1 MIPPFWKIP
10 KNCLSL
16 SQLLLG
22 PTLILGVRSCPLSMT
37 PMSPRARSGQN
48 FDFLAQRIK
57 KFYYY
62 TISRFW
68 EKSRFQQY
76 CSDFP
81 DFKSFHHHK
90 KSSLG
95 AVKIC
100 PSNNLS
106 GHMRHYF
113 LILYGSSKKWR
124 EKKFSHGCLT

>member
-1 MIPPFWKIP
+1 MIPPFCKIL
-10 KNCLSL
+10 KNGITVSY
-16 SQLLLG
+16 LLLG

-37 PMSPRARSGQN
+37 PMSPRARSVQN

-95 AVKIC
+95 ALKIC
-100 PSNNLS
+100 PSTNLL
-106 GHMRHYF
+106 GHVRHYF
-113 LILYGSSKKWR
+113 FILYRISKVGR
-124 EKKFSHGCLT
+124 EKKFSLGCLT